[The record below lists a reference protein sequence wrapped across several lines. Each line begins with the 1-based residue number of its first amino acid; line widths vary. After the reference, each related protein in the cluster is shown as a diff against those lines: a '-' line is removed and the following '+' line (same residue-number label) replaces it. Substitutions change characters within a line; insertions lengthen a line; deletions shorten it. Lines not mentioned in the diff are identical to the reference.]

1 MANCVLFRSKKG
13 FDISTLPFGLNQMP
27 NRSTTTF
34 SKWNAPQRPSMK
46 GQSTL
51 HAYATRAFLAYL
63 GIPGFVEDYA
73 LLQVS
78 DNLWSAEFRDN
89 STGTTV
95 KTLLFTYKTVF
106 QTNAPSVGK
115 LGAAVTMP
123 SGQWAGTP
131 SIGSESDD
139 IDLSGAMLAM
149 TPQVLSLYY
158 EAPELAVVDD
168 NSELKTVRD
177 EILALCA
184 KYPAD
189 WGAHMLEASTAFN
202 YLYIFSDMF
211 YYGCETGKVPLN
223 VQNGNMDTLTRQ
235 KVNNGAFNGTIIV
248 GTPTIIG
255 GTMAANSTSSS
266 TKGMTVKAAKLRY
279 AAWADAHPWTPDE
292 ELLIPTF
299 DDDFKVQPEVIEMA
313 DKIVATSN
321 MRVPFRNFLWRGIT
335 GYGKST
341 GTKVLACILHTP
353 RLELTCHTD
362 MLAKDLISE
371 FVPCNPVD
379 AARGELPTFDEIS
392 FDPESAWTTMTGEEG
407 TGITS
412 EECFAKYSELLVA
425 RAGCTSPVKVVE
437 SAFVKAVSRGYICE
451 IQEISRI
458 KDSGV
463 MVALNQYDLPGAMIP
478 LVDGGFTYRQKDAV
492 VVFTDN
498 VGYASC
504 RPIDQSVIRRCR
516 MIFDSTE
523 IEKQAMLER
532 IKYNTGWNRDD
543 KTLNALYDV
552 FEQIRSY
559 CADKEITEGS
569 CTICELESLVCCVQ
583 CDDRYMAHLE
593 DYINTCLIAK
603 CTNDPVEQNEIRSNA
618 AQVISKV
625 A

>member
-1 MANCVLFRSKKG
+1 MANCVLFRGKKG
-13 FDISTLPFGLNQMP
+13 FDISTLPYGLNALP
-27 NRSTTTF
+27 NRNTSTV
-34 SKWNAPQRPSMK
+34 SKWSAPKRPSAK
-46 GQSTL
+46 GYSTL
-51 HAYATRAFLAYL
+51 HNYATRALLAYL
-63 GIPGFVEDYA
+63 GIPNFVDDYA

-78 DNLWSAEFRDN
+78 DNLWSAEYRD
-89 STGTTV
+89 TTESR
-95 KTLLFTYKTVF
+95 TYLFTYKTVI
-106 QTNAPSVGK
+106 QTNAPAVGK
-115 LGAAVTMP
+115 LAAASAAP

-131 SIGSESDD
+131 SIGSESDTL
-139 IDLSGAMLAM
+139 DLSGAFLAM
-149 TPQVLSLYY
+149 TPFTLATYY
-158 EAPELAVVDD
+158 GAPELAVVA
-168 NSELKTVRD
+168 NNVELKQVQTD
-177 EILALCA
+177 ILDLSA

-189 WGAHMLEASTAFN
+189 WGNHMDEIPDARDF
-202 YLYIFSDMF
+202 LYTFSDMF
-211 YYGCETGKVPLN
+211 YYGCEDGKIPLN
-223 VQNGNMDTLTRQ
+223 IQNGNMDTLTRQ
-235 KVNNGAFNGTIIV
+235 KVNSGAFNGTVIV
-248 GTPTIIG
+248 GSPTIIG
-255 GTMAANSTSSS
+255 GTMASNAGSSEKS
-266 TKGMTVKAAKLRY
+266 MTVKDAKLRY
-279 AAWADAHPWTPDE
+279 AAWTNTHTWTQDE

-299 DDDFKVQPEVIEMA
+299 DDDFKVQPEVIEIA

-379 AARGELPTFDEIS
+379 AARGELPSFEEIS
-392 FDPESAWTTMTGEEG
+392 FDPESAWNNMTGEDG

-451 IQEISRI
+451 IQEVSRI

-504 RPIDQSVIRRCR
+504 RPIDQSVLRRCR

-523 IEKQAMLER
+523 IEKKAMLER
-532 IKYNTGWNRDD
+532 IKYNTGWSRDD
-543 KTLNALYDV
+543 RTLYALYDV
-552 FEQIRSY
+552 YEQIRSY

-583 CDDRYMAHLE
+583 CDDRYLANLE
-593 DYINTCLIAK
+593 KYIDTCLISK
-603 CTNDPVEQNEIRSNA
+603 CTNDPFEQNEIRSNA